1 MAFFIATIQ
10 SAAGEMKQLTIEA
23 ATPFAARQFLRRRGI
38 RALELQLDRSGP
50 STSKQRSESA
60 FIANYLTRDGKPA
73 STTIQAVDERS
84 AKRLL
89 RQRGIRALSLER
101 AGNRSTEAPPLTQA
115 RKPSLVKTSSSDKNA
130 QIQQRSAFQSLEK
143 LLEKP
148 PGVKEK
154 AVFASK
160 LAALVDAGVPIVR
173 SLDLM
178 ASQQKMPMFKRALT
192 QVSLDV
198 NEGIA
203 LGTAI
208 RRWPKVFDQLSIAMV
223 EAGEAGGVLDEA
235 LKRLA
240 KLLEDNAKLQNQI
253 KGALGYPVAVLV
265 IAILVFLGM
274 TIFLIP
280 TFAGI
285 FEDLGAELPAFT
297 QLLVNLS
304 ELLRST
310 VALYLAGGLLLI
322 IWLFRKY
329 YTTSNGRRV
338 IDRLMLKVPLFG
350 ELILMTA
357 TAQFCR
363 IFSSLTRAGVPILLA
378 MEISSQTAGNSII
391 SDAIL
396 ASRGMVQNGVLLSTA
411 LIRQKVLPDM
421 ALSMLAIGEETGE
434 MDKMLS
440 KVADFYED
448 EVGAMVKALTSML
461 EPAMIVVVGGIVGSI
476 LLAMYLPMFTV
487 FDQIQ

>member
-1 MAFFIATIQ
+1 MASFIATYSGATGQ
-10 SAAGEMKQLTIEA
+10 PKSLTIKAADLTEA
-23 ATPFAARQFLRRRGI
+23 RRQLRRRGI
-38 RALELQLDRSGP
+38 RATEL
-50 STSKQRSESA
+50 
-60 FIANYLTRDGKPA
+60 
-73 STTIQAVDERS
+73 
-84 AKRLL
+84 
-89 RQRGIRALSLER
+89 
-101 AGNRSTEAPPLTQA
+101 
-115 RKPSLVKTSSSDKNA
+115 KPSEQDSKSGDDNDASGL
-130 QIQQRSAFQSLEK
+130 RSIDLNK
-143 LLEKP
+143 LFEQP

-178 ASQQKMPMFKRALT
+178 ATQQKLPMFKRALT
-192 QVSLDV
+192 KVSLDV

-208 RRWPKVFDQLSIAMV
+208 RQWPKVFDDLSIAMV

-265 IAILVFLGM
+265 VAILVFLGM

-297 QLLVNLS
+297 QLLVDLS
-304 ELLRST
+304 KLLRSI
-310 VALYLAGGLLLI
+310 VALYAVGAIFLGLY
-322 IWLFRKY
+322 LFSRY
-329 YTTSNGRRV
+329 YATYNGRRT
-338 IDRLMLKVPLFG
+338 IDRLILKLPLFG
-350 ELILMTA
+350 DLILMTA

-363 IFSSLTRAGVPILLA
+363 IFSSLTRAGVPILMS
-378 MEISSQTAGNSII
+378 MEISSQTAGNTII
-391 SDAIL
+391 ADAIL
-396 ASRGMVQNGVLLSTA
+396 GSRSLVQEGVLLSTA

-421 ALSMLAIGEETGE
+421 ALNMLAIGEETGE

-448 EVGAMVKALTSML
+448 EVGAMVKALTSAL

-476 LLAMYLPMFTV
+476 LLAMYLPMFTI
-487 FDQIQ
+487 FDQIG

>member
-1 MAFFIATIQ
+1 MAAFIASYAGPTGQPRTVTIK
-10 SAAGEMKQLTIEA
+10 AANLAEA
-23 ATPFAARQFLRRRGI
+23 KKLLRRRGI
-38 RALELQLDRSGP
+38 RAEELRPVSPGNTQ
-50 STSKQRSESA
+50 
-60 FIANYLTRDGKPA
+60 DGNA
-73 STTIQAVDERS
+73 DGADTTGLKSID
-84 AKRLL
+84 L
-89 RQRGIRALSLER
+89 
-101 AGNRSTEAPPLTQA
+101 NRM
-115 RKPSLVKTSSSDKNA
+115 
-130 QIQQRSAFQSLEK
+130 FEK
-143 LLEKP
+143 A

-178 ASQQKMPMFKRALT
+178 ATQQKLPMFKRALT
-192 QVSLDV
+192 KVSLDV

-203 LGTAI
+203 LATAL
-208 RRWPKVFDQLSIAMV
+208 RQWPKVFDQLSIAMV

-253 KGALGYPVAVLV
+253 KGALGYPIAVLV

-297 QLLVNLS
+297 RLLVDLS
-304 ELLRST
+304 ALLRSS
-310 VALYLAGGLLLI
+310 ASLYAVGVILLA
-322 IWLFRKY
+322 IWMLNRFY
-329 YTTSNGRRV
+329 ATHNGRRT
-338 IDRLMLKVPLFG
+338 IDRLMLKLPLFG

-363 IFSSLTRAGVPILLA
+363 IFSSLTRAGVPILMS
-378 MEISSQTAGNSII
+378 MEISSETAGNAII

-396 ASRGMVQNGVLLSTA
+396 ASRGMVQEGVLLSNA

-421 ALSMLAIGEETGE
+421 ALNMLAIGEETGE

-448 EVGAMVKALTSML
+448 EVSAMVKALTSML

>member
-1 MAFFIATIQ
+1 MPAFNATYTGPSGQIRN
-10 SAAGEMKQLTIEA
+10 LTIKAGDLKEA
-23 ATPFAARQFLRRRGI
+23 RKLLRRRGI
-38 RALELQLDRSGP
+38 RATELRPAPSGQQNKADG
-50 STSKQRSESA
+50 SGESKSLFSMDLGAA
-60 FIANYLTRDGKPA
+60 F
-73 STTIQAVDERS
+73 
-84 AKRLL
+84 
-89 RQRGIRALSLER
+89 
-101 AGNRSTEAPPLTQA
+101 
-115 RKPSLVKTSSSDKNA
+115 
-130 QIQQRSAFQSLEK
+130 EK
-143 LLEKP
+143 A

-178 ASQQKMPMFKRALT
+178 ASQQKLPMFKRALT
-192 QVSLDV
+192 KVSLDV

-203 LGTAI
+203 LGSAI
-208 RRWPKVFDQLSIAMV
+208 REWPKVFDQLSIAMV

-253 KGALGYPVAVLV
+253 KGAMGYPVAVLV

-297 QLLVNLS
+297 QLLVNFS

-310 VALYLAGGLLLI
+310 VALYIVGVLLLI
-322 IWLFRKY
+322 IWLFARY
-329 YTTSNGRRV
+329 YATHNGRRV
-338 IDRLMLKVPLFG
+338 IDRLILKLPLFG

-363 IFSSLTRAGVPILLA
+363 IFSSLSRAGVPILMS

-396 ASRGMVQNGVLLSTA
+396 ASRGMVQEGVLLSTA

-421 ALSMLAIGEETGE
+421 ALNMLAIGEETGE

>member
-1 MAFFIATIQ
+1 MTLTLPTPD
-10 SAAGEMKQLTIEA
+10 AGDT
-23 ATPFAARQFLRRRGI
+23 ARQRFALELLLQRRGI
-38 RALELQLDRSGP
+38 RAEDLRPVSPGNTQDDN
-50 STSKQRSESA
+50 A
-60 FIANYLTRDGKPA
+60 DGADTAGLK
-73 STTIQAVDERS
+73 SIDLN
-84 AKRLL
+84 RL
-89 RQRGIRALSLER
+89 
-101 AGNRSTEAPPLTQA
+101 
-115 RKPSLVKTSSSDKNA
+115 
-130 QIQQRSAFQSLEK
+130 FEK
-143 LLEKP
+143 A

-178 ASQQKMPMFKRALT
+178 ATQQKLPMFKRALT
-192 QVSLDV
+192 KVSLDV

-203 LGTAI
+203 LATAL
-208 RRWPKVFDQLSIAMV
+208 RQWPKVFDQLSIAMV

-253 KGALGYPVAVLV
+253 KGALGYPIAVLV

-297 QLLVNLS
+297 RLLVDLS
-304 ELLRST
+304 ALLRSS
-310 VALYLAGGLLLI
+310 ASLYAIGVILLA
-322 IWLFRKY
+322 IWMLNRFY
-329 YTTSNGRRV
+329 ATHNGRRT
-338 IDRLMLKVPLFG
+338 IDRLMLKLPLFG

-363 IFSSLTRAGVPILLA
+363 IFSSLTRAGVPILIS
-378 MEISSQTAGNSII
+378 MEISSETTGNAII

-396 ASRGMVQNGVLLSTA
+396 ASRGMVQEGVLLSIA
-411 LIRQKVLPDM
+411 LIRQKVLPEM
-421 ALSMLAIGEETGE
+421 ALNMLAIGEETGE

-476 LLAMYLPMFTV
+476 AADV
-487 FDQIQ
+487 HRV

>member
-1 MAFFIATIQ
+1 MAAFIASYAGPTGQPRTVTIK
-10 SAAGEMKQLTIEA
+10 AANLAEA
-23 ATPFAARQFLRRRGI
+23 KKLLRRRGI
-38 RALELQLDRSGP
+38 RAEELRPVS
-50 STSKQRSESA
+50 
-60 FIANYLTRDGKPA
+60 
-73 STTIQAVDERS
+73 
-84 AKRLL
+84 
-89 RQRGIRALSLER
+89 
-101 AGNRSTEAPPLTQA
+101 AGNTQDGNA
-115 RKPSLVKTSSSDKNA
+115 DGADTAGRKSIDLN
-130 QIQQRSAFQSLEK
+130 RLFEK
-143 LLEKP
+143 A

-178 ASQQKMPMFKRALT
+178 ATQQKLPMFKRALT
-192 QVSLDV
+192 KVSLDV

-203 LGTAI
+203 LATAL
-208 RRWPKVFDQLSIAMV
+208 RQWPKVFDQLSIAMV

-253 KGALGYPVAVLV
+253 KGALGYPIAVLV

-280 TFAGI
+280 TFAEI

-297 QLLVNLS
+297 RLLVDLS
-304 ELLRST
+304 ALLRSS
-310 VALYLAGGLLLI
+310 ASLYAIGVILLA
-322 IWLFRKY
+322 IWMLNRFY
-329 YTTSNGRRV
+329 ATHNGRRT
-338 IDRLMLKVPLFG
+338 IDRLMLKLPLFG

-363 IFSSLTRAGVPILLA
+363 IFSSLTRAGVPILMS
-378 MEISSQTAGNSII
+378 MEISSETAGNAII

-396 ASRGMVQNGVLLSTA
+396 ASRGMVQEGVLLSNA

-421 ALSMLAIGEETGE
+421 ALNMLAIGEETGE

>member
-1 MAFFIATIQ
+1 MTAFIASYTGPTGQPRTVTIK
-10 SAAGEMKQLTIEA
+10 ATDVGEAKKL
-23 ATPFAARQFLRRRGI
+23 LRRRGI
-38 RALELQLDRSGP
+38 RADELRPVTPGNTQG
-50 STSKQRSESA
+50 
-60 FIANYLTRDGKPA
+60 
-73 STTIQAVDERS
+73 
-84 AKRLL
+84 AKADAAAEGGLGSFDLNRL
-89 RQRGIRALSLER
+89 
-101 AGNRSTEAPPLTQA
+101 
-115 RKPSLVKTSSSDKNA
+115 
-130 QIQQRSAFQSLEK
+130 FEK
-143 LLEKP
+143 A

-178 ASQQKMPMFKRALT
+178 ATQQKLPMFKRALT
-192 QVSLDV
+192 KVSLDV

-203 LGTAI
+203 LATSL
-208 RRWPKVFDQLSIAMV
+208 RQWPKVFDQLSIAMV

-253 KGALGYPVAVLV
+253 KGALGYPIAVLV

-297 QLLVNLS
+297 QLLVDLS
-304 ELLRST
+304 ALLRSSA
-310 VALYLAGGLLLI
+310 ALYAVGVILLAVWLLAR
-322 IWLFRKY
+322 FYATKQ
-329 YTTSNGRRV
+329 GRRS
-338 IDRLMLKVPLFG
+338 IDRLVLKLPLFG

-363 IFSSLTRAGVPILLA
+363 IFSSLTRAGVPILMA
-378 MEISSQTAGNSII
+378 MDISSQTAGNSII

-396 ASRGMVQNGVLLSTA
+396 DSKTLVQEGVLLSTA

-421 ALSMLAIGEETGE
+421 ALNMLAIGEETGE

-476 LLAMYLPMFTV
+476 LLAMYLPMFSV
-487 FDQIQ
+487 FENIK